1 MDDNENGAIITSF
14 GRIQVF
20 IEKLYTHNYIE
31 IEKIIKG
38 NSKERK
44 KIIKSSKN

>member
-1 MDDNENGAIITSF
+1 MDANKYGVIITSF

-20 IEKLYTHNYIE
+20 IKKLCTHNYIE
-31 IEKIIKG
+31 IEKIIKD
-38 NSKERK
+38 KERK